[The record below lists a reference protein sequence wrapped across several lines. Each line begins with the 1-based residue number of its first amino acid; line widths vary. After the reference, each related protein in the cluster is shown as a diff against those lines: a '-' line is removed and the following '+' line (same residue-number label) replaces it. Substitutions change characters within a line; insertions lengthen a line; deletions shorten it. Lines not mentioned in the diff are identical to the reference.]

1 MGASVV
7 PTPSTASTAVT
18 DNYVL
23 ISSVTPTAASSTL
36 SFTGISGYRKLLLR
50 TLNPG
55 LSSTSTITL
64 TFNGDSGTNYSY
76 QSVARSS
83 TTGTASSVLN
93 ASAGTGLALPSI
105 PSGGLI
111 QNLIINDTNTTG
123 VKTFAGWIAKGDGGN
138 TVYPEINGMYFAS
151 AAITSVTLT
160 VTTNTFAATGTVALY
175 GVTT

>member
-7 PTPSTASTAVT
+7 PTPSIT

-23 ISSVTPTAASSTL
+23 ISSVTPTVSASTV
-36 SFTGISGYRKLLLR
+36 SFTSISGYRKLLLR

-55 LSSTSTITL
+55 LSATSTITL
-64 TFNGDSGTNYSY
+64 TFNGDTGTNYSY
-76 QSVARSS
+76 QSVSRSS
-83 TTGTASSVLN
+83 STGTASGVLN
-93 ASAGTGLALPSI
+93 ASAGTGLALTSI

-123 VKTFAGWIAKGDGGN
+123 VKTFAGWMGKGDGGN

-151 AAITSVTLT
+151 AAITTVTLT
-160 VTTNTFAATGTVALY
+160 VTTNTYLASGTVALY
-175 GVTT
+175 GVAI